1 MGWGDSLR
9 LPDAINKALGLD
21 VWCDGVKEGGDL
33 MHLLAAMLGDEIHE
47 PTSEGDG
54 LSTLRGGLTA
64 IVHQLNPLITQ

>member
-1 MGWGDSLR
+1 VHATGWDDLLG

-33 MHLLAAMLGDEIHE
+33 MHLLATMLGDDTHK

-54 LSTLRGGLTA
+54 LSALRGGG
-64 IVHQLNPLITQ
+64 